1 MLRLIIAGIAFM
13 LSSQA
18 AFAQK
23 DLIIL
28 KNGREFNAT
37 ILQVN
42 DRQVVYKM
50 SSKKNDAE
58 YTLDNADVYM
68 IRFSQRGNVY
78 INENGRRIT
87 GENQKLPKDAD
98 IIYLIE
104 GREIPAY
111 EVRVFD
117 SHISYLT
124 AKHTNK
130 KVVPIAEVV
139 PRNKVFMIRY
149 TDGTIDLINDM
160 SAKSGTPEV
169 AETIR
174 MESDQEV
181 AGGEQTPTDE
191 LLVVFHN
198 VKKGDTLSSIAE
210 RYGVTVSDII
220 SWNELPAKMKPTA
233 KLQPDMQ
240 IMLYVTPTNSN

>member
-1 MLRLIIAGIAFM
+1 MRFSTLRLIIAGIALL
-13 LSSQA
+13 LSSQTS
-18 AFAQK
+18 FAQK

-50 SSKKNDAE
+50 SSKKNDSE
-58 YTLDNADVYM
+58 YAVDNSDVYM

-78 INENGRRIT
+78 INESGKRIT
-87 GENQKLPKDAD
+87 GENQRLPKDAD
-98 IIYLIE
+98 VIYLIE

-111 EVRVFD
+111 DVKVYD
-117 SHISYLT
+117 SHISYLSS
-124 AKHTNK
+124 KHTNK
-130 KVVPIAEVV
+130 KIVPIAEVV
-139 PRNKVFMIRY
+139 PRNNVFMIRY
-149 TDGTIDLINDM
+149 TDGTIDLINDL
-160 SAKSGTPEV
+160 SAKKVTAEPENSIL
-169 AETIR
+169 AENVSD
-174 MESDQEV
+174 ESSAE
-181 AGGEQTPTDE
+181 DE

-198 VKKGDTLSSIAE
+198 VKNGDTLSSIAE
-210 RYGVTVSDII
+210 RYGVTVPDII

-240 IMLYVTPTNSN
+240 IMLYVTPSDSN